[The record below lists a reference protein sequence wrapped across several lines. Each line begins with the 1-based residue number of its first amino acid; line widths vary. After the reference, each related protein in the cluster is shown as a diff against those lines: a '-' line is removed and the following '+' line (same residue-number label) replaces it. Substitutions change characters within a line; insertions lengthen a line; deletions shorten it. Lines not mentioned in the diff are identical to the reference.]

1 MCCIT
6 NHNNHHKYSH
16 ISILK
21 GIIIEWIYV
30 CTVTY
35 THYTATIQS
44 QFEKDVN
51 RSLAYYFNGNLIYIR
66 TSVCTVLL
74 IVKMSHLVHI

>member
-1 MCCIT
+1 MDI
-6 NHNNHHKYSH
+6 
-16 ISILK
+16 
-21 GIIIEWIYV
+21 

-35 THYTATIQS
+35 THYIATIQS

-66 TSVCTVLL
+66 TSVCTTYCQNVTF
-74 IVKMSHLVHI
+74 STYRFYR